1 MSEMI
6 PIYRAHFKRS
16 FALEMQYRASLVIWA
31 LSALVEPILYVAVW
45 RTVAIAQGGQVGDY
59 DVSDFAAYFLAVLL
73 VSHLT
78 FSWIMWEYEFR
89 IREGLLS
96 QALLR
101 PIHPIHSDIADNL
114 AYKLVAL
121 VVLIPAML
129 AMTLLFR
136 PVFHP
141 QPWALVAF
149 LPTLVLAFVLRFLF
163 EWALALSAFWTTRI
177 GAINQV
183 YFFVL
188 MFMSGRISPL
198 SLLPPPIET
207 LASFLPFRWMLA
219 FPVELVLGRL
229 TPTDLWLGL
238 AAQLGWIGV
247 ALGVLTL
254 VWRVGVRQYTGVGS

>member
-1 MSEMI
+1 MHHDTDLI
-6 PIYRAHFKRS
+6 NI
-16 FALEMQYRASLVIWA
+16 I
-31 LSALVEPILYVAVW
+31 AV
-45 RTVAIAQGGQVGDY
+45 G
-59 DVSDFAAYFLAVLL
+59 LA
-73 VSHLT
+73 
-78 FSWIMWEYEFR
+78 
-89 IREGLLS
+89 
-96 QALLR
+96 
-101 PIHPIHSDIADNL
+101 
-114 AYKLVAL
+114 
-121 VVLIPAML
+121 
-129 AMTLLFR
+129 
-136 PVFHP
+136 
-141 QPWALVAF
+141 
-149 LPTLVLAFVLRFLF
+149 LAFVLRFLF

-229 TPTDLWLGL
+229 TPADLWLGL
-238 AAQLGWIGV
+238 AAQLGWILV